1 MPSRVTKANQPKAP
15 NPTAEVKLLS
25 GGNPQIALGHGDET
39 VQTYIAAMPGW
50 KRTVGELLD
59 RLITRAVP
67 KVTKAVKWNT
77 PLYGL
82 DKATRFMGFN
92 CTTNYVK
99 VAFFMGAHLDPMP
112 PDASTR
118 KDVRYLHIRENDK
131 LDEKQFTR
139 WVKEAAKLPGVR
151 M

>member
-1 MPSRVTKANQPKAP
+1 MKRHQPRPAAP
-15 NPTAEVKLLS
+15 VKLLS
-25 GGNPQIALGHGDET
+25 GGNPQIPLGHGDET

-50 KRTVGELLD
+50 KRAVGELLD

-67 KVTKAVKWNT
+67 KATKAVKWNT

-82 DKATRFMGFN
+82 DRDTRFMGFN
-92 CTTNYVK
+92 CTTKYVK

-112 PDASTR
+112 PEASTQ
-118 KDVRYLHIRENDK
+118 KNVRYLHIRENDK
-131 LDEKQFTR
+131 LDEKLFTR
-139 WVKEAAKLPGVR
+139 WVKEAAKLPGVK

>member
-1 MPSRVTKANQPKAP
+1 MSDTKRPA
-15 NPTAEVKLLS
+15 VRLLS
-25 GGNPQIALGHGDET
+25 GGNPQIALGHGDAT
-39 VQTYIAAMPGW
+39 VQAYIAAMPEW
-50 KRTVGELLD
+50 KRGVGELLD

-67 KVTKAVKWNT
+67 EVTKAVKWNT

-82 DKATRFMGFN
+82 DQATRFMGFH
-92 CTTNYVK
+92 CTTKYVK

-112 PDASTR
+112 PEASAQ
-118 KDVRYLHIRENDK
+118 KNVRYLHIRENDR

-139 WVKEAAKLPGVR
+139 WVKEAAKLPGVK